1 MALGNN
7 ETYLSDL
14 ISLGADAQSNL
25 YELTFTGGEFDGDTS
40 LTIRNAGITLPERK
54 QGVHE
59 VNYLTTSLTLP
70 AATYEETK
78 TATIQFRLDQNYEVY
93 KKLLKQQKKMYGP
106 STSYANPSANAA
118 FTIEVAAVTNPA
130 TMATVKMYKLSNC
143 YIKKVKQDTPF
154 SYDNST
160 PMTVSM
166 EIWYQKREDW
176 AYSTTTTSGGTS
188 AGAGGATSAA
198 RAATV

>member
-25 YELTFTGGEFDGDTS
+25 YELTFTGGEFDGYTS

-54 QGVHE
+54 QGTHDVS
-59 VNYLTTSLTLP
+59 YLTTSLTLP

-106 STSYANPSANAA
+106 STSYANPSADAA
-118 FTIEVAAVTNPA
+118 FSIKVAAVTNPT
-130 TMATVKMYKLSNC
+130 TMSTVDMYKLSNC
-143 YIKKVKQDTPF
+143 YIKKVKQDTAF
-154 SYDNST
+154 SYDSST

-176 AYSTTTTSGGTS
+176 AYASTSITTTQQS
-188 AGAGGATSAA
+188 
-198 RAATV
+198 